1 MNTRHIATY
10 TYMQHVDTHTH
21 RKRINQNFF
30 YKETSNSEKQKK
42 EIYLLRVHR
51 EEEQIQRSSDPKV
64 HLQGADMRVRFK

>member
-10 TYMQHVDTHTH
+10 TYMQADTHTH

-30 YKETSNSEKQKK
+30 KKETSNSEKQKK

-51 EEEQIQRSSDPKV
+51 EEGQIQRSSDPKV
-64 HLQGADMRVRFK
+64 PLQGADMRVRFK